1 MCLAIPGKIIEIT
14 GEDPVMRTGRVS
26 FGGII
31 REVNLAFVPEA
42 SVGRYVLVHAGVA
55 ITAIDEEEAAQTFEY
70 LRLMNDAASSESNGD
85 EIH

>member
-1 MCLAIPGKIIEIT
+1 MCLAIPGRIIEIT
-14 GEDPVMRTGRVS
+14 GDDPVMRTGRVS

-42 SVGRYVLVHAGVA
+42 SVGMYVLVHAGVA

-70 LRLMNDAASSESNGD
+70 LRQIDQAGSSEGSGD